1 MRCVVF
7 YDYEDGSFHEVQNL
21 RWIFCKG
28 GVKKGNPL
36 LLVGDWV
43 FGWRGCY
50 LKSLAKFLFSSITVN
65 SFRAD
70 INSSS
75 FSLGGSGRLL
85 FPESAPMFT

>member
-1 MRCVVF
+1 MRCAVF

-43 FGWRGCY
+43 FGWRGYYVLSVPLSSDATTSCQRIST
-50 LKSLAKFLFSSITVN
+50 LNPASRRTEATLFI
-65 SFRAD
+65 F
-70 INSSS
+70 
-75 FSLGGSGRLL
+75 
-85 FPESAPMFT
+85 